1 VNFATSPVI
10 IGLSKV
16 GTPSALYSTT
26 TQYTQTK
33 GNHMLYEYDDG
44 HASFE
49 CYLLAE
55 HIEDDSRSYV
65 ELLPEYVERGERSK
79 YWINNEYLS
88 EGE

>member
-1 VNFATSPVI
+1 
-10 IGLSKV
+10 
-16 GTPSALYSTT
+16 
-26 TQYTQTK
+26 
-33 GNHMLYEYDDG
+33 MLYEYDDG

-65 ELLPEYVERGERSK
+65 ELLPDYVERGERSK

-88 EGE
+88 QGE

>member
-1 VNFATSPVI
+1 MWHDTLNNHLPLSLGASP
-10 IGLSKV
+10 
-16 GTPSALYSTT
+16 
-26 TQYTQTK
+26 K